1 MEPFFFLNKRPHADL
16 MLHFWNAP
24 GVIWNPSKSSTKLC
38 YTDAETDM
46 ADAVDSWGN
55 PGRRNC
61 LFIRSVHSWVAG
73 SVTQCYCLKL
83 ITLLSKHL
91 AAITLSTHF
100 CVTSSASH
108 IFFTALLKFIEFITG
123 IHVWKL
129 SYSSAFQPGWGLDF
143 GQGFQHMVLF
153 FSAILRII
161 VLLHDSVSSKLQ
173 LLGRSPHI
181 WL

>member
-1 MEPFFFLNKRPHADL
+1 

-46 ADAVDSWGN
+46 ADAVHSWGN

-73 SVTQCYCLKL
+73 SVTRCYCLKL
-83 ITLLSKHL
+83 ITLLLKHL
-91 AAITLSTHF
+91 AVITLSTHF
-100 CVTSSASH
+100 RVTLSASH
-108 IFFTALLKFIEFITG
+108 IFFYSIEFIAG

-129 SYSSAFQPGWGLDF
+129 SYSSALQPGWGLDF
-143 GQGFQHMVLF
+143 GRGFQHMVLF

>member
-1 MEPFFFLNKRPHADL
+1 MELVTNTFFFFWIKDL

-38 YTDAETDM
+38 YIDAETDM
-46 ADAVDSWGN
+46 ADAVHSWGN

-73 SVTQCYCLKL
+73 SVTRCYCLKL

-91 AAITLSTHF
+91 AVITLSTHF
-100 CVTSSASH
+100 RVTLSASH
-108 IFFTALLKFIEFITG
+108 IFFTALSSLQAFTYGSSLIVQHFNQVE
-123 IHVWKL
+123 VWTL
-129 SYSSAFQPGWGLDF
+129 AGAFSTWF
-143 GQGFQHMVLF
+143 CV